1 MALKPFSFP
10 PPLARWLVFEA
21 DNATGGYAL
30 RKSYSRLGCLDYPPG
45 SAGSGEFRVAFVR
58 SRHFGMRKDDLAVK
72 QIIFRNCEAAVA
84 EVGFE
89 AVALN
94 IVADCIGRRVFGHAS
109 ANSSSDSSAHRR
121 NSSAL

>member
-45 SAGSGEFRVAFVR
+45 SAGSGEFRVALGR
-58 SRHFGMRKDDLAVK
+58 SRHLRPADHVEPEVVGTCCGDEPELPPVRHQVAHCGRFRDVTDL
-72 QIIFRNCEAAVA
+72 
-84 EVGFE
+84 GLTFE
-89 AVALN
+89 REECSLE
-94 IVADCIGRRVFGHAS
+94 
-109 ANSSSDSSAHRR
+109 
-121 NSSAL
+121 

>member
-1 MALKPFSFP
+1 MALKPFSLP

-58 SRHFGMRKDDLAVK
+58 SRHLRPVCA
-72 QIIFRNCEAAVA
+72 EAKGHRV
-84 EVGFE
+84 EWTK
-89 AVALN
+89 ALP
-94 IVADCIGRRVFGHAS
+94 AR
-109 ANSSSDSSAHRR
+109 
-121 NSSAL
+121 